1 MQNPREDI
9 SCQTIFDL
17 IFKYTLHGFTKW
29 PIGKNH
35 YEIKQTEI
43 YCIITKKWNPIW
55 IDIKL
60 IYEIPMGKMIA
71 FETII
76 IWGFFSI
83 LKIMT
88 LNNKQIIDNTLVIHF
103 HNILYIKN

>member
-1 MQNPREDI
+1 
-9 SCQTIFDL
+9 
-17 IFKYTLHGFTKW
+17 
-29 PIGKNH
+29 
-35 YEIKQTEI
+35 
-43 YCIITKKWNPIW
+43 
-55 IDIKL
+55 
-60 IYEIPMGKMIA
+60 MGKMIA
-71 FETII
+71 FETIV